1 MLVKKMYGSWD
12 DVDDYW
18 LNNNLIDCS
27 KIKKLKKNNLQY
39 NFNNNNNVLPKRF
52 INGTKYTNGSN
63 INGTK
68 YTNESNINGTKYTN
82 ESKYTHGSKIT
93 NREHFINTRNEKFT
107 NTNESSEN
115 KKNIYR

>member
-39 NFNNNNNVLPKRF
+39 NFTNNNVSRKRF
-52 INGTKYTNGSN
+52 INRTTQYTKQYTNGSN
-63 INGTK
+63 INGSNINGSK
-68 YTNESNINGTKYTN
+68 QYTNESPF
-82 ESKYTHGSKIT
+82 T
-93 NREHFINTRNEKFT
+93 NRKQFINTRNDKFT
-107 NTNESSEN
+107 NINESSPN